1 MKKNEEKNK
10 MGRRALLE
18 ESCMIQ
24 ICRYKMLG
32 LKLAGIVISFTACS
46 FSLFFFLVIRAAKQ
60 QTRVFPPSLLPA
72 GHLREKK

>member
-1 MKKNEEKNK
+1 
-10 MGRRALLE
+10 
-18 ESCMIQ
+18 MIQ

-72 GHLREKK
+72 GHLREKEKEKKEKNK